1 MRKVRLATVTLKE
14 VSGHYSNPRQAG
26 QGPSA
31 DQPTSLLDVAL
42 SCLDRLEE
50 LKQLLESESDEPPGA
65 SS

>member
-1 MRKVRLATVTLKE
+1 MEVT
-14 VSGHYSNPRQAG
+14 GHYSNRHKAG

-50 LKQLLESESDEPPGA
+50 LKALLVEA
-65 SS
+65 STDDDQS